1 MIIIYHII
9 VDSSGSGSGLISI
22 LRPLLLPS
30 RYYLCVSLPRQ
41 YINYLTTT
49 IYATGIS
56 NNPSNIFFTSVT
68 YLALRPLGAG
78 VICAWISPSS
88 SGSISAS
95 SSPSLIFCR
104 LFSLASHRQSAP
116 SVTASAN
123 IPTSPTTVSFC
134 TCFCVVNSPIPR
146 SAPHVSSNLLPFKR
160 PNSSASRLGK
170 DVNAC
175 PRCFRLGATVP
186 WNLSV

>member
-1 MIIIYHII
+1 M
-9 VDSSGSGSGLISI
+9 ISI
-22 LRPLLLPS
+22 LLQPLLLPS

-56 NNPSNIFFTSVT
+56 NNLSNIFFTSVT

-104 LFSLASHRQSAP
+104 LFSRASHRRSAP
-116 SVTASAN
+116 SATASAN
-123 IPTSPTTVSFC
+123 ILHFCRSAATTVSFC
-134 TCFCVVNSPIPR
+134 RCSRVVNSPIPR
-146 SAPHVSSNLLPFKR
+146 SEFLLRFPSKAR
-160 PNSSASRLGK
+160 TPLLVGLAK
-170 DVNAC
+170 M
-175 PRCFRLGATVP
+175 
-186 WNLSV
+186 